1 MDKAQVYV
9 GLDIGTTA
17 IRVIVG
23 EAVNGQLNVIGVGS
37 ERSQGLKDGVI
48 VDIDKVVTAT
58 RTAVQQAQTKSNLKF
73 DQVVVGVP
81 AKDLLIQPTHG
92 MIIVAEQPKEISEV
106 EVFNVATASLSHS
119 IPAEREVV
127 AITPEQFIVDGQGGV
142 TDPRGMSAT
151 RVELDAFVYSVPRI
165 VINNIRKVL
174 QKVGLRLKHFVLNPL
189 ALAQLALNDG
199 EQDFGTVLIDMGG
212 AQSTAYAIHD
222 HQLKYVA
229 VDDEGGLNLTKDV
242 SVVLN
247 TSLSNAEKIKRD
259 YGMAD
264 PDQTT
269 PGEKFPVE
277 VVGKEEPVLV
287 EETYLSEILEAR
299 FEQIFDRLQ
308 HDLAK
313 VDALALPGG
322 VVLTGG
328 VAETVGLVPLAE
340 RLLDVTV
347 RLYSPQEMGLR
358 NAGFATGLGLIAYAN
373 NLSEIELLVTS
384 VVNQGAL
391 DATVSHDLPQQPNQV
406 NSKKQER
413 QYGTKPEAETEEK
426 PAKPHKQGGIRA
438 FFKNFFD

>member
-81 AKDLLIQPTHG
+81 AKDLMIEPAHG
-92 MIIVAEQPKEISEV
+92 MIIVAEQPKEVSEI
-106 EVFNVATASLSHS
+106 EVFNVATATLSRNV
-119 IPAEREVV
+119 PAEREVV

-151 RVELDAFVYSVPRI
+151 RIELEALVYSVPRI
-165 VINNIRKVL
+165 VVNNIRKVL
-174 QKVGLRLKHFVLNPL
+174 EKVGLRLKHFVLNPL

-212 AQSTAYAIHD
+212 AQSTAYVIHD

-242 SVVLN
+242 SIVLN
-247 TSLSNAEKIKRD
+247 TSVDNAEKIKRD
-259 YGMAD
+259 YGVAD

-269 PGEKFPVE
+269 ANEKFPVE
-277 VVGKEEPVLV
+277 VVGKDEPVLV
-287 EETYLSEILEAR
+287 EETYLAEILEAR
-299 FEQIFDRLQ
+299 FEQIFERLD

-313 VDALALPGG
+313 VGALELPGG

-328 VAETVGLVPLAE
+328 VAETVALVPLVE
-340 RLLDVTV
+340 RLLNVSV

-358 NAGFATGLGLIAYAN
+358 NAGFATGLGLIAYATG
-373 NLSEIELLVTS
+373 LSEIELLVTS
-384 VVNQGAL
+384 VINHGAL
-391 DATVSHDLPQQPNQV
+391 DATMSANLPEEPLAAPTQKRKTAQPSATQAEPEEHQE
-406 NSKKQER
+406 KK
-413 QYGTKPEAETEEK
+413 
-426 PAKPHKQGGIRA
+426 HKRGGLRSFIR
-438 FFKNFFD
+438 NFFD